1 MSESNPS
8 TSSTTSEP
16 AKDSEIRFRQRDIG
30 YRFKSLISEHG
41 DDCVGHNQGCI
52 FPEVTPAL
60 STEKVDSNEALL
72 NKLFSELLPLLA
84 RQLNTLSLLINPE
97 DIRRDPGSKF
107 TRLSE
112 LQLTIDH
119 SMTRVA
125 YSMALICPRPLHT
138 FDRVDDHKL
147 ERFKSFWLNKLVE
160 SIGDMQ
166 FQVSVALNAACEH
179 IEALNL
185 CIVHEFME
193 DTVCE
198 FMEGRGSPVYAGSI
212 YIPSA
217 FINSTIKL
225 RSESELTVAIRLWK
239 LGAHMIPKQLRQAIG
254 SLGSSPDHVEIRG
267 LPSSRQVVRESVIHL
282 TESLSIMK
290 LSRLFFNKIL
300 RSGINREGLPA
311 YTEMNSKQLRC
322 LCNSACNVS
331 FDLSGLVDLLQTAE
345 RSLPANLVDTR
356 NFTEVVQTLASRFEA
371 LLLLFRTYLV
381 PLIRQT
387 DQDHYKNWFA
397 IWDTQFT
404 LAVIRFQNLA
414 RSIGHIP

>member
-84 RQLNTLSLLINPE
+84 RQLNTLSLLLNPE
-97 DIRRDPGSKF
+97 DIRRDPGSKL

-112 LQLTIDH
+112 LQLAIDH

-239 LGAHMIPKQLRQAIG
+239 LGAHMMPKQLRQAIG

-282 TESLSIMK
+282 TEHLLSIMK

-322 LCNSACNVS
+322 LCNSACNVPLIYP
-331 FDLSGLVDLLQTAE
+331 DLWISYKQLKDLFQRT
-345 RSLPANLVDTR
+345 
-356 NFTEVVQTLASRFEA
+356 SRFEA

>member
-16 AKDSEIRFRQRDIG
+16 AKDSEIRFRQPLVIDL
-30 YRFKSLISEHG
+30 KEHG

-84 RQLNTLSLLINPE
+84 RQLNTLSLLLNPE
-97 DIRRDPGSKF
+97 DIRRDPGSKL

-112 LQLTIDH
+112 LQLAIDH

-282 TESLSIMK
+282 TEHLLSIMK

>member
-16 AKDSEIRFRQRDIG
+16 AKDSEIRFRQPLVIDLKVLSVNMATTALATSRVYI
-30 YRFKSLISEHG
+30 
-41 DDCVGHNQGCI
+41 
-52 FPEVTPAL
+52 PELVNLHSVTI
-60 STEKVDSNEALL
+60 TK
-72 NKLFSELLPLLA
+72 
-84 RQLNTLSLLINPE
+84 PE
-97 DIRRDPGSKF
+97 DIRRDPGSKL

-112 LQLTIDH
+112 LQLAIDH

-160 SIGDMQ
+160 I
-166 FQVSVALNAACEH
+166 
-179 IEALNL
+179 
-185 CIVHEFME
+185 HEFME

-239 LGAHMIPKQLRQAIG
+239 LGAHMMPKQLRQA
-254 SLGSSPDHVEIRG
+254 SEAWAVH
-267 LPSSRQVVRESVIHL
+267 Q
-282 TESLSIMK
+282 IMWK
-290 LSRLFFNKIL
+290 FGAAFK
-300 RSGINREGLPA
+300 EGLPLIRD
-311 YTEMNSKQLRC
+311 EFEQLRC

-404 LAVIRFQNLA
+404 LAVIRFQTSLDHRA
-414 RSIGHIP
+414 HP